1 MSEHF
6 SNTTALSVPS
16 FGMLPTSERNRASFA
31 VAAAINVTIALLLIV
46 IGLTAKTVLVQHKYD
61 VTKLTI
67 PNVPPPLKIKIP
79 PAPKIQPPKI
89 EEVKVESPM
98 INLPKPVPVPEPK
111 PILMDVPKPQVQIIQ
126 TKQTVV
132 LAPQPK
138 AAMAFAAPAQEQQ
151 TKQAV
156 SAVHLGDPLGAKPN
170 PNAVGAVMAAGF
182 GSPNGGLNNGSG
194 SPRGVVGSA
203 GLGGPVSGAAASGNI
218 GHVALAGIPAVQK
231 IASVASMAP
240 SQPQTTNLEILSK
253 PSVQYTEEAREK
265 KIQGNVILNVTFM
278 ADGRVIVHKI
288 VNGLGYGLDEEA
300 ARVAKEIRFHP
311 ATRAGQAVD
320 LTTNITITFQ
330 LA

>member
-1 MSEHF
+1 
-6 SNTTALSVPS
+6 
-16 FGMLPTSERNRASFA
+16 MLPTGERNRASFA
-31 VAAAINVTIALLLIV
+31 VAAAINVTIALLAIV
-46 IGLTAKTVLVQHKYD
+46 IGLTAKTVLVQHKYE
-61 VTKLTI
+61 VTELTI
-67 PNVPPPLKIKIP
+67 PNIPPPVKLKIP
-79 PAPKIQPPKI
+79 PPPKIQPPKI
-89 EEVKVESPM
+89 EEVKVDPPK
-98 INLPKPVPVPEPK
+98 INLPRTVPVPEIK
-111 PILMDVPKPQVQIIQ
+111 PILMDAPKPQVQITQ
-126 TKQTVV
+126 TKQNVV

-138 AAMAFAAPAQEQQ
+138 AAMASAAPAPEQQ

-156 SAVHLGDPLGAKPN
+156 STVHLGDPLGAKPN

-182 GSPNGGLNNGSG
+182 GSPNGGSSNGSG

-203 GLGGPVSGAAASGNI
+203 GLGGPVSGGASSSQV
-218 GHVALAGIPAVQK
+218 GHVAMAGIPAVQK
-231 IASVASMAP
+231 VAGVQAMAP

-253 PSVQYTEEAREK
+253 PAVQYTEEARQK

-300 ARVAKEIRFHP
+300 TRVAKDIRFHP